1 MLKCCNVSKPKGIL
15 TGFSVIGKTGCKIV
29 FHLNIKF
36 EVHYIHINIE
46 PIGIIKK
53 AGKYTEILIYS
64 DFEQVV
70 KNTISKLGKSVENGQ
85 KLLII
90 HKNND
95 QNDGHQVQVTKTA
108 LIERAGNVLKVGK
121 INANDDSV
129 IDVRLDFDEPVMS
142 K

>member
-1 MLKCCNVSKPKGIL
+1 MEYISIQIRGA
-15 TGFSVIGKTGCKIV
+15 F
-29 FHLNIKF
+29 
-36 EVHYIHINIE
+36 IHINIE

-70 KNTISKLGKSVENGQ
+70 KNTISKLGKSVESGQ

-108 LIERAGNVLKVGK
+108 LIERAGNILKVGK

-129 IDVRLDFDEPVMS
+129 IDVRLDFDGPVMA

>member
-1 MLKCCNVSKPKGIL
+1 M
-15 TGFSVIGKTGCKIV
+15 
-29 FHLNIKF
+29 
-36 EVHYIHINIE
+36 HYIHINIE

-70 KNTISKLGKSVENGQ
+70 KNTIYKLGKSVGSGQ

-108 LIERAGNVLKVGK
+108 LIERVGNVLKVKK

-129 IDVRLDFDEPVMS
+129 IDVRLDFDEPVIAQ
-142 K
+142 